1 MYVYVRKVRT
11 VATSDGIPRLLALQ
25 TSFKYLR
32 NRQDN
37 DLRSKINSLYLYF
50 NEKNLRADPRENIP
64 FSLLLLRVGFF
75 LISLHQC
82 YSLRTFAHLK
92 EHS

>member
-1 MYVYVRKVRT
+1 MEETK
-11 VATSDGIPRLLALQ
+11 
-25 TSFKYLR
+25 
-32 NRQDN
+32 QDTLTYKFHELIIHQN
-37 DLRSKINSLYLYF
+37 KLS
-50 NEKNLRADPRENIP
+50 LRADPRENIP

>member
-1 MYVYVRKVRT
+1 M
-11 VATSDGIPRLLALQ
+11 DNLPRVLLLGYPFFEKTGAVLDARGG
-25 TSFKYLR
+25 TFTITDFKETLP
-32 NRQDN
+32 
-37 DLRSKINSLYLYF
+37 
-50 NEKNLRADPRENIP
+50 LRADPCGVLP